1 MLNTMRTLSG
11 YRVILALALIPW
23 LALTAYGTAVAGIG
37 SSGTLLPGPFTSA
50 DNGGVLEFRVGAMFN
65 EVPFFV
71 DPSMPGTNW
80 VTQFTLEIP
89 NGFSL
94 PNDTDI
100 LFFESLT
107 LEDHSSGPSF
117 TVPLAGWAQTLTVD
131 TGQLSGFSGNLAF
144 KTPSD
149 PGFVLNNDYGVLTD
163 LGVNFS
169 LSPLTANSVEFLFS
183 QELTPAAVPANSYLD
198 LTTTLIYTGSTIT
211 ASGSPIT
218 FPNLITITQ
227 NPTVVPET
235 SSWGLGTG
243 LMAFAVLFL
252 SRRRGEPQN
261 KSSPSESEWRL

>member
-23 LALTAYGTAVAGIG
+23 LAPAAYGTAIAGIG
-37 SSGTLLPGPFTSA
+37 SSETLPLGPFTSS
-50 DNGGVLEFRVGAMFN
+50 DNGGVLELRVGAIFN

-71 DPSMPGTNW
+71 DPSGPGW
-80 VTQFTLEIP
+80 VKQFTLEIP

-94 PNDTDI
+94 LNDVDI
-100 LFFESLT
+100 LLFESLT

-131 TGQLSGFSGNLAF
+131 TPQLSAFSGNFAF
-144 KTPSD
+144 KTPGD
-149 PGFVLNNDYGVLTD
+149 PGFVLNEDYGVLTD

-183 QELTPAAVPANSYLD
+183 QELTPAPVPADSYLD
-198 LTTTLIYTGSTIT
+198 LTTTLIYTGNTI
-211 ASGSPIT
+211 AGPMT
-218 FPNLITITQ
+218 FPNLLTITQ

-235 SSWGLGTG
+235 SSWGLGAG
-243 LMAFAVLFL
+243 LMTVGFLFL
-252 SRRRGEPQN
+252 GRRRGKPQN
-261 KSSPSESEWRL
+261 